1 MPSINILETPHIYE
15 LTAPVTNS
23 KLPVLV
29 FVHGWLLSRHYWQ
42 PLVQILKSEYQCLIY
57 DARGFGESQV
67 TLSPSQSTI
76 ENSRISS
83 IALEHTDDL
92 AETQCNHQSMTATE
106 SGLNNSQDYSLNA
119 YADDLKRLLESLSI
133 DRAWVVGH
141 SLGGSVALW
150 AADLCP
156 EIIQGVVCLNA
167 GGGIYLKEEFER
179 FRRAGQKLVKFRPR
193 WLPHIPFM
201 SLLFSRMMVARPL
214 ELKWGRQRIVDFV
227 RADEQAALGALL
239 ESTTEA
245 EVHLLPQLVSRL
257 QQPVYFVAGDKDKVM
272 EVKYVNHLASF
283 HQLFMSGESNVSTI
297 PNCGHLG
304 MIEAPNEVASIIA
317 QVLDKHGEM
326 PRK

>member
-15 LTAPVTNS
+15 LTAPVANS

-42 PLVQILKSEYQCLIY
+42 PLVQLLKSEYQCLIY
-57 DARGFGESQV
+57 DARGFGDSQM
-67 TLSPSQSTI
+67 TLAPSKFTREDSH
-76 ENSRISS
+76 SS
-83 IALEHTDDL
+83 VIQH
-92 AETQCNHQSMTATE
+92 NHSKVAE
-106 SGLNNSQDYSLNA
+106 SGLNSQDYSLNA
-119 YADDLKRLLESLSI
+119 YANDLKYLLESLSI
-133 DRAWVVGH
+133 EQAWVVGH

-156 EIIQGVVCLNA
+156 EIIKGVICLNA

-214 ELKWGRQRIVDFV
+214 ELKWGRQRIIDFV
-227 RADEQAALGALL
+227 RADEEAALGALL

-257 QQPVYFVAGDKDKVM
+257 QQPVYFIAGDKDKVM
-272 EVKYVNHLASF
+272 EIKYVNHLASF
-283 HQLFMSGESNVSTI
+283 HQLFMSHESNVSTV

-304 MIEAPNEVASIIA
+304 MIEAPNEVASIITK
-317 QVLDKHGEM
+317 VLDKHRSEI
-326 PRK
+326 